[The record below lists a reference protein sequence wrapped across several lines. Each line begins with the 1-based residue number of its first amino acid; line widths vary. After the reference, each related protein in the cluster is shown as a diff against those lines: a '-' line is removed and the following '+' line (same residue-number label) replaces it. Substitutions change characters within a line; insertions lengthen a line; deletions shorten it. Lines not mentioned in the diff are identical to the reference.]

1 MATSDRPP
9 PLLVILQRWKSHR
22 QLFRPDWGSSVW
34 RALVSATSETLVVS
48 TRVNINGGRLSHKLD
63 LRGIVE
69 RSVHCSKPLQRP
81 GRARL
86 NKG

>member
-1 MATSDRPP
+1 MTSHSCIPP
-9 PLLVILQRWKSHR
+9 
-22 QLFRPDWGSSVW
+22 
-34 RALVSATSETLVVS
+34 TSETLVVS
-48 TRVNINGGRLSHKLD
+48 TRVNINEGRLSHERD

>member
-34 RALVSATSETLVVS
+34 RTDVLKIFEVKRSLSSLGVIACLINYDIVAYMYMFVTL
-48 TRVNINGGRLSHKLD
+48 LSLQCPSGQCPSPC
-63 LRGIVE
+63 RG
-69 RSVHCSKPLQRP
+69 
-81 GRARL
+81 
-86 NKG
+86 